1 MQWLYAAATSNEIF
15 GPGAGVETNRTA
27 RGFFHQ
33 EIKVTD
39 SLDILGGL
47 SQETANIGG
56 YERDFQVATLWS
68 PLQDQSFRASYSRAN
83 TMPGLLYR
91 YADVTFPVGGGAT
104 GSVAGGQNVG
114 PSPLTDYEAGWM
126 GSFLDRALTAE
137 FTGYY
142 MYVQNHVNLDAANP
156 IPPAVYGLTYDNTN
170 TVQLRGMEA
179 SVKWRFQPGR
189 SVYANYTRETV
200 TDQDGHDLYIDTT
213 PKNKFNTGFD
223 LALPERLR
231 FSANAGYKD
240 AYLADSNTGTA
251 QDVIPA
257 YWRLDVRVGWK
268 PCDRLELFVSGQNLL
283 YAAHREYIDG
293 LEVPRTIQGGATLR
307 Y

>member
-1 MQWLYAAATSNEIF
+1 
-15 GPGAGVETNRTA
+15 
-27 RGFFHQ
+27 
-33 EIKVTD
+33 
-39 SLDILGGL
+39 
-47 SQETANIGG
+47 
-56 YERDFQVATLWS
+56 
-68 PLQDQSFRASYSRAN
+68 
-83 TMPGLLYR
+83 
-91 YADVTFPVGGGAT
+91 
-104 GSVAGGQNVG
+104 
-114 PSPLTDYEAGWM
+114 M